1 MTEKTSKRKLRIRQP
16 KATKPELEKQGQSE
30 LVIPKNRELPEPPSL
45 PTYDKK
51 FDPIREH
58 ITKADPAVEW
68 KVIRKWLET
77 IPKGLDGSLEMLSEQ
92 PNMTMRA
99 DRLLRLAKRE
109 LEQFELDWKDAT
121 SPMRALARDYWETMK
136 KAGMRKQI
144 TNDMIDDYIIE
155 NWGSTYKKMYL
166 RLRDMKNTKEHIET
180 MCGQVIDRAADLRR
194 MVDQF
199 SGKGKGSSPAWMAGQ
214 KRRGS

>member
-1 MTEKTSKRKLRIRQP
+1 MAKEPKVRKPRVRKP
-16 KATKPELEKQGQSE
+16 KPTAAEIEEQAQGDMEVQE
-30 LVIPKNRELPEPPSL
+30 NLELPEPPPL

-51 FDPIREH
+51 FNPIREH
-58 ITKADPAVEW
+58 ITKADPATEW
-68 KVIRKWLET
+68 RIIRDWLEK
-77 IPKGLDGSLEMLSEQ
+77 IPKSLDASIEMLAEQ
-92 PNMTMRA
+92 PNMVMRA

-109 LEQFELDWKDAT
+109 LEQFELDWKDST
-121 SPMRALARDYWETMK
+121 GPMRELARDHWEMRK

-155 NWGSTYKKMYL
+155 KWGSTYKEMYL

-194 MVDQF
+194 MVDKY
-199 SGKGKGSSPAWMAGQ
+199 SGKGGPAPAWMAGQ

>member
-1 MTEKTSKRKLRIRQP
+1 MAKQKKVRKPKVRQP
-16 KATKPELEKQGQSE
+16 KPSDSDIEEQIQSE
-30 LVIPKNRELPEPPSL
+30 MEIPDNKDLPQPPPL

-51 FDPIREH
+51 FNSIHKH
-58 ITKADPAVEW
+58 IMNANPETEW
-68 KVIRKWLET
+68 EEIRKWINTVPKSLNET
-77 IPKGLDGSLEMLSEQ
+77 TTMLSEQ

-109 LEQFELDWKDAT
+109 LERFELDWKDAT
-121 SPMRALARDYWETMK
+121 GAMRDLARDYWESRK

-144 TNDMIDDYIIE
+144 TNDMVDDYIIE
-155 NWGSTYKKMYL
+155 KWGSTYKEMYM

-194 MVDQF
+194 MIDQL
-199 SGKGKGSSPAWMAGQ
+199 SGKGNKPAPAWMAGQ
-214 KRRGS
+214 KRRKS